1 MAKRSC
7 NGCLRRDAS
16 LAALHRRLAELE
28 AEVRDLKARLGLNS
42 SNSSLPPSANPP
54 SAPPPVSKTPTG
66 RKPGGQPGHPGPVLL
81 RLPRHRVAKVIPFVP
96 TTCSACHAPLP
107 ADPSPADPEPT
118 WHQVAELPPQVVE
131 VTEYQGHAR
140 TCPDCGVV
148 THQPI
153 PADLRAHRF
162 GPRLAAVLSYLSGC
176 HHVSRRGVEEV
187 VETVF
192 DLPVSL
198 GTIHALEQEMSQAL
212 AGAHAE
218 VVEAVRQAPVKHVDE
233 TGWKQAGQRRWLWTA
248 ATATAAAFIVYAGR
262 GLAGLTTL
270 LGETI
275 HGILCS
281 DRWAV
286 YDCVPTDRRQLCW
299 AHLKRD
305 FQAMVDRAGA
315 GAAVG
320 ANLLA
325 MTSVLFGWWYRVRDG
340 TLLRATL
347 QQRVTWLR
355 EDFRTELRAGA
366 VSACAKTAGTCRELL
381 EVEEALWT
389 FVRLEGVEPTNNH
402 AECCL
407 RPAVLWRKNSFGCR
421 SESGCRFV
429 ERLLTVVQTLRLRK
443 MPVLTYMHEAI
454 AAHRSSLPTP
464 KLLPAG

>member
-7 NGCLRRDAS
+7 DGCLRRDAS
-16 LAALHRRLAELE
+16 LAALQRRLAELE

-42 SNSSLPPSANPP
+42 SNSSLPPSANAP

-81 RLPRHRVAKVIPFVP
+81 RLPRSRVAKVLPFVP
-96 TTCSACHAPLP
+96 TTCSACHAALP
-107 ADPSPADPEPT
+107 AEPSPADPEPT

-131 VTEYQGHAR
+131 VTEYPGRAR

-162 GPRLAAVLSYLSGC
+162 GPRPAAVLSYLSGC

-192 DLPVSL
+192 DLPASL
-198 GTIHALEQEMSQAL
+198 GTIHALEQEMSRAL

-218 VVEAVRQAPVKHVDE
+218 VMEAVRQAPVKHVDE
-233 TGWKQAGQRRWLWTA
+233 TGWKQAGQRRWLWAA
-248 ATATAAAFIVYAGR
+248 ATATAAAFVVYAGR

-270 LGETI
+270 PGETI

-281 DRWAV
+281 DRRAV
-286 YDCVPTDRRQLCW
+286 YDCAPTDRRQLCR

-325 MTSVLFGWWYRVRDG
+325 MTGVLFGWRHRVRDG
-340 TLLRATL
+340 TLPRGTL
-347 QQRVTWLR
+347 QQRVAWLR
-355 EDFRTELRAGA
+355 QDFRTELRAGV

-389 FVRLEGVEPTNNH
+389 FVRVEGVEPTNNH
-402 AECCL
+402 AERCL

-429 ERLLTVVQTLRLRK
+429 ERLLTVVQTPRLQR
-443 MPVLTYMHEAI
+443 MPARTYMHEAI
-454 AAHRSSLPTP
+454 AAHRSSLPAP